1 MSVDITTYVL
11 FAIIA
16 ALGGGAFGAAIG
28 ALPAF
33 IFAGFLT
40 IAGAIQMTFGGTP
53 TLFVAAFGP
62 LFGPHVGFA
71 GGCAA
76 HAYAAKKHPKPQEQA
91 G

>member
-1 MSVDITTYVL
+1 MPVDITTYVV

-16 ALGGGAFGAAIG
+16 ALGGGAFGAAVG

-62 LFGPHVGFA
+62 LFGPPCRLRRRV
-71 GGCAA
+71 CCSRIRC
-76 HAYAAKKHPKPQEQA
+76 EETS
-91 G
+91 